1 MKVNVEV
8 SICNFNELKIKWSS
22 HRKLPRK
29 APEKSPIYVFPRHT
43 NRTVDY

>member
-8 SICNFNELKIKWSS
+8 SICNWNELKIKMPS
-22 HRKLPRK
+22 HPKQ
-29 APEKSPIYVFPRHT
+29 PEKMPKESPIYVFPRHT